1 MENLATAQGRRQG
14 LEDLVRGIP
23 IVNERLGLRL
33 SLPSGMNWDPAV
45 LASEVSAAPEL
56 YYGQLLG
63 AVFDRAVTAPER
75 WADLLPQ
82 VDRALPDSEW
92 IDTVYALLSGLPRL
106 PLYART

>member
-1 MENLATAQGRRQG
+1 MEDLATAEGRRQG

-23 IVNERLGLRL
+23 IANERLGLRL

-45 LASEVSAAPEL
+45 LARDVSAAPDR
-56 YYGQLLG
+56 YDGQLLG
-63 AVFDRAVTAPER
+63 AVFDRALTAPER
-75 WADLLPQ
+75 WVDLLPQ
-82 VDRALPDSEW
+82 VDRALPGSEW